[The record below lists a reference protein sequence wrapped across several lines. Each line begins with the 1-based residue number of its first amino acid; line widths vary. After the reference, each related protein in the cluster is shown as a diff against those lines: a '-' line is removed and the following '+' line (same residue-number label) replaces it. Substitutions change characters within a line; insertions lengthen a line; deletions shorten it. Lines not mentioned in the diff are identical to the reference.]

1 MMIKKFMAG
10 ASTLAVCLTL
20 ATTAIANTNG
30 PVEPHPDY
38 PGCFRYPVLSSKGE
52 VLYWNFKGYC
62 QAAACDA
69 DPRGTD
75 C

>member
-1 MMIKKFMAG
+1 MMIQKIATG
-10 ASTLAVCLTL
+10 TSALVLCLTL

-38 PGCFRYPVLSSKGE
+38 PECLRFPVLNSKGE

-62 QAAACDA
+62 QRAACDA
-69 DPRGTD
+69 DPRGDD